1 MVNYRSKFW
10 LLTLV
15 LVGLWASTFGATAEA
30 AARKAVI
37 AIDAGHGGKDP
48 GAIGQNG
55 LKEKDVNFAVA
66 KKLQKLLEKDPLFEP
81 VLTRTGDYF
90 ISVSSRSDIARTKNA
105 NFLVSLH
112 ADAAQNA
119 KASGASVWVLSN
131 KRADTELGRWL
142 EQQDKQS
149 ELLGGGGNALAHGND
164 NPYLSQTVIDL
175 QFAHSQRVGYDVAV
189 NVLGQ
194 LNKVGRLH
202 KSKPEHVSFGVLRSP
217 DIPSILVEVGFIS
230 NKSEEKL
237 LSSAEYQNKLA
248 NAIYRGIRS
257 YFIDNPLQSGQEAK
271 AAAAKTTSKPKP
283 KPATAGGQTQPQAQ
297 TQTQTQTQ
305 TRVQP
310 KTQSQAKE
318 SVKTAPANGVHVV
331 KNDETLFSIAR
342 QYNVSVAVLRELNQ
356 LTKDTIFVGQKLKVS
371 GGAGGAKATANN
383 TASKTKTT
391 IKYKVATGD
400 SLSVIA
406 QKHNVSTAELKKI
419 NKLTSDTVKVGQVLT
434 IP

>member
-1 MVNYRSKFW
+1 MVNCRSKF
-10 LLTLV
+10 LTLI
-15 LVGLWASTFGATAEA
+15 LIITGLMMPLSYATAQA
-30 AARKAVI
+30 GKKAVI

-48 GAIGQNG
+48 GALGQNG
-55 LKEKDVNFAVA
+55 LKEKDVNYAVA
-66 KKLQKLLEKDPLFEP
+66 KKLQKLLEKDPMFEP

-119 KASGASVWVLSN
+119 NASGASVWVLSN

-149 ELLGGGGNALAHGND
+149 ELLGGGGSALAHGND

-189 NVLGQ
+189 KVLKE
-194 LNKVGRLH
+194 LDKVGRLH
-202 KSKPEHVSFGVLRSP
+202 KGKPEHVSFGVLRSP

-230 NKSEEKL
+230 NKAEEKL
-237 LSSAEYQNKLA
+237 LNSADYQNKLA

-257 YFIDNPLQSGQEAK
+257 YFIDNPLQSAGSN
-271 AAAAKTTSKPKP
+271 AALAAGATGSSSTPKQAASNTS
-283 KPATAGGQTQPQAQ
+283 
-297 TQTQTQTQ
+297 
-305 TRVQP
+305 
-310 KTQSQAKE
+310 
-318 SVKTAPANGVHVV
+318 GVASTGIHVV
-331 KNDETLFSIAR
+331 KENETLFSVSR
-342 QYNVSVAVLRELNQ
+342 QYKVSVASLRELNQ
-356 LTKDTIFVGQKLKVS
+356 LKSDTIFVGQKLKILAVANNNVVRNNNAS
-371 GGAGGAKATANN
+371 AKKATE
-383 TASKTKTT
+383 TSVKKTT
-391 IKYKVATGD
+391 KYKVVAGD

-406 QKHNVSTAELKKI
+406 QKHSVSTSELKRV
-419 NKLTSDTVKVGQVLT
+419 NNLTSDNVRVGQVLS

>member
-1 MVNYRSKFW
+1 MVNCRSKFFIII
-10 LLTLV
+10 LIITGMITPLS
-15 LVGLWASTFGATAEA
+15 STA
-30 AARKAVI
+30 AQVSKKAVI

-66 KKLQKLLEKDPLFEP
+66 KKLQKLLEKDPMFEP

-119 KASGASVWVLSN
+119 NASGASVWVLSN

-149 ELLGGGGNALAHGND
+149 ELLGGGGSALAHGND

-189 NVLGQ
+189 KVLSQ
-194 LNKVGRLH
+194 LDGVGRLH
-202 KSKPEHVSFGVLRSP
+202 KGKPEHVSFGVLRSP

-237 LSSAEYQNKLA
+237 LSSSDYQNKLA

-257 YFIDNPLQSGQEAK
+257 YFIDNPLQSNSDKPVGTGQ
-271 AAAAKTTSKPKP
+271 TTSVNGSKN
-283 KPATAGGQTQPQAQ
+283 TQNAQ
-297 TQTQTQTQ
+297 TVASTNSNNTSSKST
-305 TRVQP
+305 T
-310 KTQSQAKE
+310 
-318 SVKTAPANGVHVV
+318 GVHIV

-342 QYNVSVAVLRELNQ
+342 QYKISVANLRELNQ
-356 LTKDTIFVGQKLKVS
+356 LKSDTIFVGQKLKITTV
-371 GGAGGAKATANN
+371 ANSSVVRNNSSTTTKKESAISN
-383 TASKTKTT
+383 TKKVT
-391 IKYKVATGD
+391 KYKVVAGD

-406 QKHNVSTAELKKI
+406 QKHSVSTSELKRV
-419 NKLTSDTVKVGQVLT
+419 NKLTSDNVKVGQVLS